1 MKALRRLTFLTQLM
15 LGLGLTLVIV
25 GTVMAV
31 GNYFISVIPLEHR
44 MQEKA
49 RLTCWRFSQALR
61 KHVWN
66 MDDTALARYFA
77 DHPSELS
84 GLVSIRVLTEFEDP
98 IFTRQ
103 FSQETDLI
111 SCRSEVRYEGQ
122 LVGYIEADLNGHELQ
137 LAHEAIARSGVL
149 IVSSGIV
156 AILLAA
162 ILLTRFIIARPA
174 RRLVEALARIEE
186 GHYEDDLPTA
196 SSREVNDIFRSV
208 GVMAHRISER
218 TEALERE
225 NRHRKEVEDELRALT
240 DTLEMKVER
249 RTEALRK
256 AYETLREEAEERRQV
271 QNEILAISDRE
282 RQRIGRDLHDSLG
295 QRLTGVALLLAVLKK
310 SLQKQDL
317 PEAKSA
323 AEIGAQMKAA
333 VGEARSISHG
343 LMPLSLQEGGVVI
356 PLQRLVDETQHM
368 YGATCTL
375 KTSPDFELSSEPVA
389 INVYRVT
396 QEAIHN
402 ARRHGRA
409 DRIDVELTREDPES
423 VRGSIVISDNGK
435 GVDPTKPTG
444 DGMGLRIMRYR
455 AETMNGT
462 LTVSPRPDG
471 GTVVTVTFEDEP
483 PTGEAEDK
491 GALD

>member
-1 MKALRRLTFLTQLM
+1 MKTLRRLTFLTQLM

-77 DHPSELS
+77 YHPSELS

-162 ILLTRFIIARPA
+162 IL
-174 RRLVEALARIEE
+174 EQ
-186 GHYEDDLPTA
+186 
-196 SSREVNDIFRSV
+196 S
-208 GVMAHRISER
+208 
-218 TEALERE
+218 
-225 NRHRKEVEDELRALT
+225 NRHD
-240 DTLEMKVER
+240 
-249 RTEALRK
+249 
-256 AYETLREEAEERRQV
+256 
-271 QNEILAISDRE
+271 
-282 RQRIGRDLHDSLG
+282 
-295 QRLTGVALLLAVLKK
+295 
-310 SLQKQDL
+310 
-317 PEAKSA
+317 
-323 AEIGAQMKAA
+323 
-333 VGEARSISHG
+333 
-343 LMPLSLQEGGVVI
+343 
-356 PLQRLVDETQHM
+356 
-368 YGATCTL
+368 
-375 KTSPDFELSSEPVA
+375 
-389 INVYRVT
+389 
-396 QEAIHN
+396 EAIEIMAN
-402 ARRHGRA
+402 LPPA
-409 DRIDVELTREDPES
+409 S
-423 VRGSIVISDNGK
+423 RG
-435 GVDPTKPTG
+435 
-444 DGMGLRIMRYR
+444 
-455 AETMNGT
+455 
-462 LTVSPRPDG
+462 VSPRSRYAEWPALGAEASQARLTAQAEEAAPSLKAALG
-471 GTVVTVTFEDEP
+471 GA
-483 PTGEAEDK
+483 G
-491 GALD
+491 